1 MRFRLERESRKPL
14 LRVFGRSGEIAWA
27 SLGVSG
33 LQAEIEFPSDWHEE
47 RRAWVRFGLGLGKL
61 SFSFPWSKVV
71 PDEFQ
76 CSGPTYG
83 FHFYEDLLWIRY
95 GKDEGKRTDPRIT
108 LRMPWSWKHREHKV
122 LSEPE
127 QHPYTYTLRSG
138 EVQHL
143 AATIKAEQRTWTR
156 WWIPFRRVSRSID
169 VEFNAE
175 VGERTGS
182 WRGGCIGCGYQ
193 MNPNETPLQA
203 LRRME
208 AERKF

>member
-1 MRFRLERESRKPL
+1 MRLKIEKERSGWL
-14 LRVFGRSGEIAWA
+14 ARVFGASGEVAWA
-27 SLGVSG
+27 TLGLSG
-33 LQAEIEFPSDWHEE
+33 LQAEIEFPSDWHEQ
-47 RRAWVRFGLGLGKL
+47 RRAWVRLGLGFGKI

-108 LRMPWSWKHREHKV
+108 LHMPWSWKHREHKV
-122 LSEPE
+122 LSELE
-127 QHPYTYTLRSG
+127 QHPYIYTLRSG
-138 EVQHL
+138 EVQHRI
-143 AATIKAEQRTWTR
+143 ATIKAEQRTWTR

-182 WRGGCIGCGYQ
+182 WKGGCIGCGYE
-193 MNPNETPLQA
+193 MKRGEPPLQA

-208 AERKF
+208 KERAF